1 MRVMKA
7 LFTVEGRRIFRDG
20 IYTMINGRNQNEK
33 MAVAYNPE
41 IDIVTFVQQDPSHN
55 HAILIEQFDA
65 SKLRN
70 RGSALEYKGE
80 PIRREIVLPIPK
92 EEGIG
97 IEFKDYKTKLQ
108 RRGKWQ
114 Q

>member
-41 IDIVTFVQQDPSHN
+41 IDIVTFVQQYIDRD
-55 HAILIEQFDA
+55 AVLFEQFNA

-92 EEGIG
+92 EEIFLIG
-97 IEFKDYKTKLQ
+97 
-108 RRGKWQ
+108 
-114 Q
+114 